1 MGQPIIRH
9 LPAAFAAIFLL
20 LAILLQPAAAA
31 QNAPL
36 GSYLLSCRN
45 VQVQSL
51 LGGSGTN
58 LVASCRTNDGRY
70 VQSMLPN
77 NCSGDISNVNGQ
89 LTCNASTPNNTPP
102 SGSYQQSC
110 NNIYMTGP
118 ILNATCLRR
127 NGQVSQ
133 TTLNVLNCK
142 GGDISN
148 QDGQLTCGGGG
159 QIPSGSYQLSCSG
172 ATMMG
177 PVLVAR
183 CRDMSGRMVQTQL
196 NIQNCRQDI
205 ANINGN
211 LTCQGQGNRG
221 ITVFDKA
228 GWQGQSRMIQSA
240 IPDLSTIGFGNSIQS
255 IAITTGTWE
264 FCTGAYF
271 TGRCARLN
279 QGVSDLK
286 PMGWAFQIMSIR
298 PVN

>member
-1 MGQPIIRH
+1 MRWGLRKGKGESMGQPIIRR
-9 LPAAFAAIFLL
+9 LQAACAAVFLL
-20 LAILLQPAAAA
+20 
-31 QNAPL
+31 
-36 GSYLLSCRN
+36 
-45 VQVQSL
+45 QS
-51 LGGSGTN
+51 T
-58 LVASCRTNDGRY
+58 
-70 VQSMLPN
+70 LPN
-77 NCSGDISNVNGQ
+77 TCTGDIANINGQ
-89 LTCNASTPNNTPP
+89 LTCSAGGPSNTPP

-118 ILNATCLRR
+118 ILNANCLRR
-127 NGQVSQ
+127 NGQISQ

-159 QIPSGSYQLSCSG
+159 QVPSGSYQLSCSG

-211 LTCQGQGNRG
+211 LACQGQGGRG
-221 ITVFDKA
+221 ITVYDKA
-228 GWQGQSRMIQSA
+228 GWQGQSRTIQSA
-240 IPDLSTIGFGNSIQS
+240 IADLSTIGFGNSIQS
-255 IAITTGTWE
+255 IAVPSGTWE

-271 TGRCARLN
+271 TGRCARLS

>member
-1 MGQPIIRH
+1 MGQPIIRR
-9 LPAAFAAIFLL
+9 LQAACAAVFLL
-20 LAILLQPAAAA
+20 LASQLQPALAA

-58 LVASCRTNDGRY
+58 IVASCRTNDGRY
-70 VQSMLPN
+70 VQSTLPN
-77 NCSGDISNVNGQ
+77 TCTGDIANINGQ
-89 LTCNASTPNNTPP
+89 LTCSAGGPSNTPP

-118 ILNATCLRR
+118 ILNANCLRR

-159 QIPSGSYQLSCSG
+159 QVPSGSYQLSCNNAYMLGS
-172 ATMMG
+172 
-177 PVLVAR
+177 VLIAQ
-183 CRDMSGRMVQTQL
+183 CRDMSGRMVSTQL

-205 ANINGN
+205 ANINGQ
-211 LTCQGQGNRG
+211 LTCQGEGNRG
-221 ITVFDKA
+221 ITVYAQA
-228 GWQGQSRMIQSA
+228 GWQGQNRMIQSA
-240 IPDLSTIGFGNSIQS
+240 IPDLSSIGFGNTIQS
-255 IAITTGTWE
+255 IQVSAGTWE
-264 FCTGAYF
+264 FCTGTYF

-286 PMGWAFQIMSIR
+286 PLGWAYQIMSIR

>member
-1 MGQPIIRH
+1 MGQPIIRR
-9 LPAAFAAIFLL
+9 LQAACAAVFLL
-20 LAILLQPAAAA
+20 LASQLQPALAA

-58 LVASCRTNDGRY
+58 IVASCRTNDGRY
-70 VQSMLPN
+70 VQSTLPN
-77 NCSGDISNVNGQ
+77 TCSGDIANINGQ
-89 LTCNASTPNNTPP
+89 LTCSASGPNNTPP

-118 ILNATCLRR
+118 ILNANCLRR

-211 LTCQGQGNRG
+211 LACQGQGGRG
-221 ITVFDKA
+221 ITVYDKA
-228 GWQGQSRMIQSA
+228 GWQGQSRTIQSA
-240 IPDLSTIGFGNSIQS
+240 IADLSTIGFGNSIQS
-255 IAITTGTWE
+255 IAVPSGTWE

-271 TGRCARLN
+271 TGRCARLS

>member
-1 MGQPIIRH
+1 MGQLIFRR
-9 LPAAFAAIFLL
+9 LQAAAAAIFLL
-20 LAILLQPAAAA
+20 LAIQLQPASAA
-31 QNAPL
+31 QNPPF

-51 LGGSGTN
+51 LGGGTN
-58 LVASCRTNDGRY
+58 IVASCRTNDGRY
-70 VQSMLPN
+70 VQSTLPN
-77 NCSGDISNVNGQ
+77 TCTGDIANINGQ
-89 LTCNASTPNNTPP
+89 LTCTASGPNNTPP

-118 ILNATCLRR
+118 ILNANCLRR

-148 QDGQLTCGGGG
+148 QDGQLTCGGG
-159 QIPSGSYQLSCSG
+159 QVPSGSYQLSCNNAYMLGS
-172 ATMMG
+172 
-177 PVLVAR
+177 VLIAQ
-183 CRDMSGRMVQTQL
+183 CRDMSGRMVSTQL
-196 NIQNCRQDI
+196 NIQGCRQDI
-205 ANINGN
+205 ANINGS

-221 ITVFDKA
+221 ITVYAKA
-228 GWQGQSRMIQSA
+228 GWQGESRTIQSA
-240 IPDLSTIGFGNSIQS
+240 MSDLSTIGFGNSIQS
-255 IAITTGTWE
+255 IAISAGTWE

-298 PVN
+298 PVK

>member
-1 MGQPIIRH
+1 MT
-9 LPAAFAAIFLL
+9 AI
-20 LAILLQPAAAA
+20 A
-31 QNAPL
+31 
-36 GSYLLSCRN
+36 GDSYDS
-45 VQVQSL
+45 
-51 LGGSGTN
+51 
-58 LVASCRTNDGRY
+58 
-70 VQSMLPN
+70 
-77 NCSGDISNVNGQ
+77 
-89 LTCNASTPNNTPP
+89 
-102 SGSYQQSC
+102 
-110 NNIYMTGP
+110 
-118 ILNATCLRR
+118 
-127 NGQVSQ
+127 
-133 TTLNVLNCK
+133 
-142 GGDISN
+142 
-148 QDGQLTCGGGG
+148 
-159 QIPSGSYQLSCSG
+159 SYQLSCNG
-172 ATMMG
+172 ASMMG
-177 PVLVAR
+177 PVLIAR
-183 CRDMSGRMVQTQL
+183 CRDMSGRMVSTQL
-196 NIQNCRQDI
+196 NIQGCRQDI